1 MSGWKRSI
9 LSMMYENLSVLQE
22 VEQNPLF
29 RKWYRHTMRQIRC
42 SLDWVGR
49 P

>member
-1 MSGWKRSI
+1 MSDWKRSI

-22 VEQNPLF
+22 VEPNPLF
-29 RKWYRHTMRQIRC
+29 RKWYQHAMRQIRC
-42 SLDWVGR
+42 SMDWVGR